1 MKKNFKLI
9 YFACLL
15 FTLGMCVSCEDYLDR
30 KPLYGPSDENYFNN
44 EEELLLVVNGLY
56 SSMTFHP
63 TDDMPQNLTLDAA
76 SDIGW
81 DRNTSD
87 LQSIGR
93 GDYDSNNGYIRGIW
107 TSSYKTIGKCN
118 FVLDN
123 IHKLQDIVDEA
134 KLKRFIAETKFI
146 RAFTYQQL
154 VDFFGGVPLMTA
166 GLPLEEAQVPRSSRE
181 EIVDFILSELQA
193 AAVDLPASYAG
204 QDIGR
209 ATKGAALSIRAR
221 AALNDKRWQEAIASS
236 KEVIDSKT
244 YSLHDDFG
252 ALFSYDGEQ
261 SKEII
266 FAFQYLRLQNT
277 KTHGATRGFSSR
289 NAQGTSNKIPSQ
301 ALVDAFLCLD
311 GKEIDKS
318 DSYNPL
324 KPFENRDPRLGF
336 TVALPGSRFF
346 GFQFETHKDSTKV
359 WDYSYSSTV
368 PKRID
373 NQDALNAYATFS
385 GYLWKKY
392 VDIKDKEFTTQSELN
407 ITQSRYAEVLLIYAE
422 AKIEANQIDGTVYD
436 AINQIRTRPTVEMP
450 AIEAGKSQAQLREI
464 VRKERLY
471 ELANEGFRM
480 VDLRRWGL
488 ADKFMNN
495 SFLGRI
501 PKGLLSN
508 APKIDADGLVDYS
521 QVTNKSQMRII
532 EVRDFK
538 KDRDYLWPIPNI
550 EMETNKNLEQNP
562 GY

>member
-1 MKKNFKLI
+1 MI
-9 YFACLL
+9 
-15 FTLGMCVSCEDYLDR
+15 TLGMCVSCEDYLDR
-30 KPLYGPSDENYFNN
+30 KPLFGPSDENYFTN
-44 EEELLLVVNGLY
+44 EDELLLVVNGLY

-107 TSSYKTIGKCN
+107 TASYKTIGKCN

-123 IHKLQDIVDEA
+123 THKLEGIVEES
-134 KLKRFIAETKFI
+134 KLKRFIAEARFI

-154 VDFFGGVPLMTA
+154 VDFFGGVPLMTT
-166 GLPLEEAQVPRSSRE
+166 GLSLEEAQIARSSRG

-193 AAVDLPASYAG
+193 AAADLPVSYAG
-204 QDIGR
+204 IDVGR
-209 ATKGAALSIRAR
+209 ATKGAALAIRAR
-221 AALNDKRWQEAIASS
+221 AALNDKRWQEAISSS
-236 KEVIDSKT
+236 KEIIDAQT

-252 ALFSYDGEQ
+252 ELFSYDGEQ

-277 KTHGATRGFSSR
+277 KTHSATRGFSSR

-318 DSYNPL
+318 DTYNPM

-359 WDYSYSSTV
+359 WDYSYSSSV

-407 ITQSRYAEVLLIYAE
+407 ITQARYAEVLLIYAE
-422 AKIEANQIDGTVYD
+422 AKIEANQLDGSVYD
-436 AINQIRTRPTVEMP
+436 ALNQIRRRPTVEMP
-450 AIEAGKSQAQLREI
+450 VIAPGKSQSQMREI

-488 ADKFMNN
+488 ADKMMNI

-501 PKGLLSN
+501 PKGIISN

-521 QVTNKSQMRII
+521 QVTNKSQMRVI
-532 EVRDFK
+532 EVRHFK
-538 KDRDYLWPIPNI
+538 KERDYLWPIPNI

-562 GY
+562 GF